1 MCDEP
6 ERSHRELWSPWILR
20 RNAESLLLALMT
32 LASLMTSMLG
42 HPRCP
47 ARAWLRF
54 LCLVVMSACVHTA
67 HPAQTP
73 GDALAAYRQSVLAM
87 DIDSTAELLEPD
99 AQIHHADQA
108 PVVGRAAI
116 RKFLETFRAYHVT
129 AYVIDAASTV
139 VTGDTA
145 TQRGSYHQ
153 EVTGPGGEAIHAD
166 GVFEASWHRDGDG
179 RWRIAR
185 MHTNSR

>member
-1 MCDEP
+1 
-6 ERSHRELWSPWILR
+6 
-20 RNAESLLLALMT
+20 MT
-32 LASLMTSMLG
+32 LATLVTSTLG
-42 HPRCP
+42 HPRRP
-47 ARAWLRF
+47 ARTWLRSIY
-54 LCLVVMSACVHTA
+54 VVVASACVHAA
-67 HPAQTP
+67 HPTQTP
-73 GDALAAYRQSVLAM
+73 ADALAAYRQSVLAM
-87 DIDSTAELLEPD
+87 DIDATAELLEPD

-108 PVVGRAAI
+108 PIVGRDAI

-139 VTGDTA
+139 VTRDTA
-145 TQRGSYHQ
+145 TQRGNYHQ
-153 EVTGPGGEAIHAD
+153 EVTSPEGEAIHVD